1 MEAGHIA
8 AEADAP
14 VTDACDLAAA
24 AHYRLPMKCWND
36 SAGRGFSVH
45 AAQPD
50 VHMEHQFNQAC
61 LESNGPE
68 SVHLNRLLFAMP
80 RLRLYQAS
88 RFPADFVITNIGGI
102 LFFHFRTKQGC
113 PSPILCRSTAPETP
127 AADRPV
133 YRAQCFR
140 SCPQCR
146 EPWQGYGWPS
156 C

>member
-24 AHYRLPMKCWND
+24 AHYRIPMKCWND

-68 SVHLNRLLFAMP
+68 SVHLNRLFYLLSMAQTSSSSKAP
-80 RLRLYQAS
+80 R
-88 RFPADFVITNIGGI
+88 
-102 LFFHFRTKQGC
+102 
-113 PSPILCRSTAPETP
+113 
-127 AADRPV
+127 
-133 YRAQCFR
+133 
-140 SCPQCR
+140 
-146 EPWQGYGWPS
+146 
-156 C
+156 